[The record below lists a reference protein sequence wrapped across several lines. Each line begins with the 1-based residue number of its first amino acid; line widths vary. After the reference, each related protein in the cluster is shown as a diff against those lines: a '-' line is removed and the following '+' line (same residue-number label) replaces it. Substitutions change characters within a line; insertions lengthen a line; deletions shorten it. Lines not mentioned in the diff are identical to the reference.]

1 MGNADYMKIECPS
14 GECDE
19 KFKLINSMDIYSNF
33 SKIKAE
39 MEAIGFL
46 TISFINLNS
55 IEYKAALNM
64 LKKLC
69 EPAPNVLL
77 LVYVAGHGHN
87 NLGNDFMI
95 PINSQMSFHL
105 NGHRGFLKD
114 EDCSLET
121 LMRTFEEWTEQPDGR
136 VLPKF
141 TVGVLWDL
149 CRSFV

>member
-1 MGNADYMKIECPS
+1 MGNADYMKIECPL
-14 GECDE
+14 GECDD
-19 KFKLINSMDIYSNF
+19 KFKLINSMDIYSNL
-33 SKIKAE
+33 SMIKAE

-46 TISFINLNS
+46 TISFINLNA

-64 LKKLC
+64 VKKLC
-69 EPAPNVLL
+69 ETANNVLV

-95 PINSQMSFHL
+95 PVDSQISFHL
-105 NGHRGFLKD
+105 NGHRRFLKD

-121 LMRTFEEWTEQPDGR
+121 LMRTFEESTEQADGR
-136 VLPKF
+136 VVSKF